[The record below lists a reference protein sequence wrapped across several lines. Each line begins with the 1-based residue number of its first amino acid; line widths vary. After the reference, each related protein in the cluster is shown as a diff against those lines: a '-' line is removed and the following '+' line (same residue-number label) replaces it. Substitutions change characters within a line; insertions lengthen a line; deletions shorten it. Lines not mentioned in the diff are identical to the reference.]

1 MDNLETS
8 DSSSDSPTFKINNMK
23 FRLVELDDN
32 GEILK
37 IYYCS
42 PMLSNEED
50 FDKLKKEILKKYSS
64 KLDFKNISSK
74 RKFEIHKTIDNVLW
88 RYHSNPILV

>member
-1 MDNLETS
+1 
-8 DSSSDSPTFKINNMK
+8 MK

-74 RKFEIHKTIDNVLW
+74 RKFEIHKTVDNVLW
-88 RYHSNPILV
+88 

>member
-1 MDNLETS
+1 
-8 DSSSDSPTFKINNMK
+8 MK

>member
-1 MDNLETS
+1 
-8 DSSSDSPTFKINNMK
+8 MK
-23 FRLVELDDN
+23 FRLVEIDDN
-32 GEILK
+32 GR
-37 IYYCS
+37 IYKVHYCS
-42 PMLSNEED
+42 PILSNEED
-50 FDKLKKEILKKYSS
+50 FDKLKKEVLKKYAS

>member
-8 DSSSDSPTFKINNMK
+8 DSGSDSSTFKINNMK

-74 RKFEIHKTIDNVLW
+74 RKFGDII
-88 RYHSNPILV
+88 SNPILV

>member
-88 RYHSNPILV
+88 RCHSNPILV

>member
-8 DSSSDSPTFKINNMK
+8 DSSSDSPTFKINNKK

>member
-1 MDNLETS
+1 
-8 DSSSDSPTFKINNMK
+8 MK
-23 FRLVELDDN
+23 FRLVELDGN
-32 GEILK
+32 GEVLK

-50 FDKLKKEILKKYSS
+50 FDKLKKEVLKKYAS
-64 KLDFKNISSK
+64 KLDFKNVSSK

-88 RYHSNPILV
+88 KYYSNPILVQLQMV